1 MGTGLIIIHQE
12 KPAPVW
18 QAPHTSFEVWST
30 CLRHIA
36 IAHPSELSGCWER
49 RLEPGGQVFR
59 DEEAY
64 EFLLEILS
72 GLHSPLVA
80 ETEVFGQF
88 KAFLDETLAKRK
100 GIWPVQGLLLNLVKD
115 VKSIRQSCLI
125 GLCGQ
130 SYGSLTRKHLAPY
143 SQLGVLGSGRLVKDI
158 LPWFAKKEIDLRLFC
173 RSVEKAHELGAGF
186 PSLKLE
192 SIREGGPFGTQAL
205 VVAAPIA
212 GNWFR
217 DWSKHRFP
225 HLELIL
231 DLRGEGE
238 NDPLQTSVPVV
249 CLRQFFSLLEE
260 NRKQT
265 QNAVADAR
273 SHIQLIVKQLR
284 ESVRNRPFGWDDL
297 CA

>member
-1 MGTGLIIIHQE
+1 M
-12 KPAPVW
+12 
-18 QAPHTSFEVWST
+18 
-30 CLRHIA
+30 
-36 IAHPSELSGCWER
+36 
-49 RLEPGGQVFR
+49 
-59 DEEAY
+59 
-64 EFLLEILS
+64 
-72 GLHSPLVA
+72 
-80 ETEVFGQF
+80 
-88 KAFLDETLAKRK
+88 
-100 GIWPVQGLLLNLVKD
+100 
-115 VKSIRQSCLI
+115 
-125 GLCGQ
+125 
-130 SYGSLTRKHLAPY
+130 
-143 SQLGVLGSGRLVKDI
+143 
-158 LPWFAKKEIDLRLFC
+158 
-173 RSVEKAHELGAGF
+173 
-186 PSLKLE
+186 KLE